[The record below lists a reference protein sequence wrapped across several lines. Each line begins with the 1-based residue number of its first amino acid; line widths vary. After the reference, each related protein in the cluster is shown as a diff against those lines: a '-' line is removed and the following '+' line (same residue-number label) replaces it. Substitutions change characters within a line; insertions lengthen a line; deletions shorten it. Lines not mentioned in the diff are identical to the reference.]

1 MNINV
6 KNIEAELQ
14 CLNNLIEDYEDIY
27 LNLYNEIS
35 SVSFFWQDKNEVR
48 FIDNINADKQ
58 KIRTTI
64 EELISISEIYSYL
77 VTSYQKI
84 GNSIRCNLSAKN
96 GVISRLDTYILKLD
110 NIILVYSSLDLSFC
124 TSIAQQINNQKN
136 ILIHQ
141 LKKAQKIKQS
151 LQQKFNEIEKIEK
164 VINLKIS
171 KIKLEIIQ
179 DKAIV

>member
-35 SVSFFWQDKNEVR
+35 SVSFFWQDKNEVK
-48 FIDNINADKQ
+48 FIDNINVDKQ

-64 EELISISEIYSYL
+64 EELISIREIYSCL
-77 VTSYQKI
+77 VTNYQKI

-96 GVISRLDTYILKLD
+96 IVISRLDTYISKL
-110 NIILVYSSLDLSFC
+110 NNTILAYNSLDFSFC
-124 TSIAQQINNQKN
+124 TSIAPLINNQKN
-136 ILIHQ
+136 ILIQQ
-141 LKKAQKIKQS
+141 LKKAKKLKQS
-151 LQQKFNEIEKIEK
+151 FQQKFNEIEKIEK
-164 VINLKIS
+164 VVSLKIS

-179 DKAIV
+179 EKTIV